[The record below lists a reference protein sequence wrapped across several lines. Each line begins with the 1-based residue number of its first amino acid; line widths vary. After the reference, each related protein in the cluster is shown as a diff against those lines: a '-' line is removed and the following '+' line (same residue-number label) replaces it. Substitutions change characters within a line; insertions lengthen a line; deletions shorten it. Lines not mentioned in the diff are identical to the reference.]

1 MEEQIESQE
10 ENPQKTPRKTTER
23 DPEDLKLLT
32 NRLNRIEGQIK
43 GIRGMLERNA
53 YCPDIL
59 IQVSAVNAAL
69 HSFNRMLIENHMHA
83 CVVKEIQDGSTESLD
98 EFIKIFPKIMQ

>member
-1 MEEQIESQE
+1 MEEQTEESAE
-10 ENPQKTPRKTTER
+10 KTQKRPRKTTER
-23 DPEDLKLLT
+23 TPED
-32 NRLNRIEGQIK
+32 LNRIEGQIK

-59 IQVSAVNAAL
+59 IQVSAVNSAL

-83 CVVKEIQDGSTESLD
+83 CIVKDIQKGSTESMD